1 MISDDAHPCFRQN
14 SARILSH
21 SPESAELASCR
32 VDELPG
38 VVRGLGCIRGYP
50 GVTLGGLRAI
60 SPLGCSLKQPLGQ
73 KPHIWPNSGQWRL
86 HRTRIQGRLREPARQ
101 RGRNADETARINPK
115 SWHLF
120 KIDPKSDQFQR
131 RIDPGGPP
139 GVSPLCVCVRETG
152 AGNGWGE
159 ILGGW

>member
-1 MISDDAHPCFRQN
+1 MQETCGGRYVFFLSLKV
-14 SARILSH
+14 ARVPSWQ
-21 SPESAELASCR
+21 
-32 VDELPG
+32 VVELPRSLDLSG
-38 VVRGLGCIRGYP
+38 VWGVSGGILGA
-50 GVTLGGLRAI
+50 TLGGLRAI